1 VTGSDLLAT
10 IRERRSIRT
19 YTPEPIAGELIDE
32 LVEALRWAPSSG
44 NYQCRKFFFVRN
56 AELRQQLQDACF
68 NHDWIAEAPLVVV
81 CCLDRKIEE
90 YYGEGSTHFAVQDVS
105 ASIQNLLLLAHDRGL
120 GSCWVCA
127 YDPARVRELLDLPP
141 ELELVAIV
149 TVGHGA
155 ESPALTERVS
165 REEAVAFLD

>member
-1 VTGSDLLAT
+1 MAGSDLLQT
-10 IRERRSIRT
+10 IRERRSIRS
-19 YTPEPIAGELIDE
+19 YTPDAIAEEQIEELI
-32 LVEALRWAPSSG
+32 EALIWAPSAG
-44 NYQCRKFFFVRN
+44 NFQCRKFLFVRN
-56 AELRQQLQDACF
+56 AGMRQKLQEACF

-90 YYGEGSTHFAVQDVS
+90 HYGEGSTGFAIQDVS

-127 YDPARVRELLDLPP
+127 YDPVRVRELLQLPP
-141 ELELVAIV
+141 ELDLVAIV

-155 ESPALTERVS
+155 ESPELTERVG
-165 REEAVAFLD
+165 RDEAVTFID